1 MIRFSRFRRGDP
13 PDSTAPETEGLLITS
28 GFPLCEAIMADAFP
42 KIPIFIGARAE
53 DQWEGLSDIDP
64 TLLLLNFFLD
74 MEGDDF
80 TKKEIMA
87 PQGKYFFN
95 LTFHLNRTFIDERR
109 FHLFGGDLL
118 PSHGRKLICLLP
130 GKYATGIHLSEH
142 LFRRKIDDKLFGSLH
157 TGMGV
162 SFWPDG
168 NTDHGR
174 L

>member
-1 MIRFSRFRRGDP
+1 MAVNDHVFV
-13 PDSTAPETEGLLITS
+13 TS
-28 GFPLCEAIMADAFP
+28 GFPLGKAIMADAFP
-42 KIPIFIGARAE
+42 EIPILIGTRTE
-53 DQWEGLSDIDP
+53 NQREGLGDIDS
-64 TLLLLNFFLD
+64 TFFLLNFFLD

-87 PQGKYFFN
+87 PQGKYSFN

-118 PSHGRKLICLLP
+118 PSHGRKLICLFP
-130 GKYATGIHLSEH
+130 GKHPTGIHLPDH
-142 LFRRKIDDKLFGSLH
+142 FFRRKIDDKLFGSLH

-168 NTDHGR
+168 DTDHGR
-174 L
+174 V